1 MHSHLFTVLC
11 EFDGGSYVSQV
22 DALNERHALV
32 AWADGLRTDR
42 PMGGDADQ
50 IANEAL
56 RDTTVPVALVGLEGV
71 WCWTTN
77 VAGKLVLANIVR
89 SG

>member
-1 MHSHLFTVLC
+1 
-11 EFDGGSYVSQV
+11 
-22 DALNERHALV
+22 
-32 AWADGLRTDR
+32 
-42 PMGGDADQ
+42 MGGDADQ